1 MTPFTS
7 EKILNKVLFIFICV
21 LILFG
26 FIIFTDRILI
36 LRQKWQEETNK
47 EKIEKLDVK
56 VDNLSATTT
65 QAIINLQKERS
76 FYVRIKGK

>member
-26 FIIFTDRILI
+26 FIIFTDRVLI
-36 LRQKWQEETNK
+36 LRQKWTEETNK
-47 EKIEKLDVK
+47 KSIMELQVGL
-56 VDNLSATTT
+56 DNLSATTT
-65 QAIINLQKERS
+65 PRIERLERS
-76 FYVRIKGK
+76 FNVRKK